1 MPTTQHIQSRGA
13 RRRTPLSNLLISIGA
28 AATAVVAI
36 AIAPVHEGTSILR
49 TNPAAAASGAASQR
63 PYTYGWPVAPFNE
76 QHPVRGNF
84 ADPRT
89 SFDGP
94 PTLRGL
100 LTSGGNFSFHQG
112 IDISAPDGTAVYPVM
127 DGVVRTVTKEWV
139 QVDSDNGHAF
149 QYWHV
154 GARVRVADHVE
165 AGTTV
170 LGRILHGAEHVHL
183 TELQN
188 GLPVNPLAAGHIGPY
203 TDTSTPE
210 VTSISF
216 RASDTGPQ
224 LLPDCLHGRVELV
237 AAAADTQTMLAPGI
251 WRALPVS
258 PAKVTFRIERI
269 IPKPAHI
276 VIPETVARDV
286 TERLPHSGI
295 LWSTYARGTHMNM
308 PNFGTHRYWRQPG
321 VYLFKLTPAPFDT
334 ERLHDGIYRITVTAT
349 DTAGNHSSSAQIFSV
364 HNAKNWMKG

>member
-1 MPTTQHIQSRGA
+1 MTTSRTIPTFGA
-13 RRRTPLSNLLISIGA
+13 RRRTPLSNLLVTIVA
-28 AATAVVAI
+28 AATAAVAI
-36 AIAPVHEGTSILR
+36 AIAPVHEGASLLR
-49 TNPAAAASGAASQR
+49 TNPAAAAGVAASQR
-63 PYTYGWPVAPFNE
+63 PYTYGWPVAPFNQ
-76 QHPVRGNF
+76 QHPVRGYF

-94 PTLRGL
+94 PTLHGL
-100 LTSGGNFSFHQG
+100 LTSGGSFSFHQG

-127 DGVVRTVTKEWV
+127 DGVVRTVTREWV
-139 QVDSDNGHAF
+139 QVDSDDGHAF

-154 GARVRVADHVE
+154 GAQVRVGDHVD
-165 AGTTV
+165 AGRTI
-170 LGRILHGAEHVHL
+170 LGRILHGAEHVHM

-203 TDTSTPE
+203 ADTSTPE

-224 LLPDCLHGRVELV
+224 LLPDFLHGRVEIV
-237 AAAADTQTMLAPGI
+237 AAAADSQTMLAPGI

-258 PAKVTFRIERI
+258 PARITFRIERI
-269 IPKPAHI
+269 IPKPAAI
-276 VIPETVARDV
+276 VVPETVARDV
-286 TERLPHSGI
+286 TERLPASAI
-295 LWSTYARGTHMNM
+295 LWSSYARGTHMNM

-321 VYLFKLTPAPFDT
+321 VYLFKLTPAPLDT
-334 ERLHDGIYRITVTAT
+334 TRLHDGIYRITVTAA
-349 DTAGNHSSSAQIFSV
+349 DTAGNHGSSSQIFSV